1 MVNTV
6 YLIKLYN
13 IWLILLLT
21 NNLTNIFSENSNI
34 LYLQCKMLRDAQKEL
49 FVLYSM
55 LTRKKLK

>member
-6 YLIKLYN
+6 YVIKLYN

-21 NNLTNIFSENSNI
+21 NNLTNIFIENSNI

>member
-21 NNLTNIFSENSNI
+21 NNLTNIFIENSNI
-34 LYLQCKMLRDAQKEL
+34 LYLQCKMLRDAQKGL